1 MTTARLL
8 CIVLLAVAGLPSA
21 THAQAQAADCL
32 NGLYGLWRGP
42 GSVSGRAIIMSQQ
55 WAPAIGGAYT
65 ELTMRHL
72 APDSTARTSF
82 EARGLYR
89 ASGTSITGTWHDVR
103 GITLNVAGRCADAT
117 FSSRWTGVERGR
129 TVYARR
135 GDTLVV
141 IDSVSPANG
150 AARAFGR
157 STLVRDTEHE
167 TDRRAALAVTVAA
180 LEAITRKD
188 FVALTDLML
197 DEGVTFSARIR
208 SGEVRYSSST
218 RLQQRAGTLTGT
230 ISERGFNAVAAVSG
244 PLATVWVPYDL
255 YLNGTWSHCGVD
267 AFTLLKVAGRWRI
280 ATFVWS
286 VEQPPACLKHPDGPP
301 RN

>member
-1 MTTARLL
+1 
-8 CIVLLAVAGLPSA
+8 
-21 THAQAQAADCL
+21 
-32 NGLYGLWRGP
+32 
-42 GSVSGRAIIMSQQ
+42 
-55 WAPAIGGAYT
+55 
-65 ELTMRHL
+65 MRHL
-72 APDSTARTSF
+72 TPDSTARTSF
-82 EARGLYR
+82 EGRGLYR
-89 ASGTSITGTWHDVR
+89 ASRDSITGTWHDMR
-103 GITLNVAGRCADAT
+103 GITLRVTGRCADAT
-117 FSSRWTGVERGR
+117 FISRWTGIERGR
-129 TVYARR
+129 TVYARH

-150 AARAFGR
+150 AAREFGR

-167 TDRRAALAVTVAA
+167 ADRRAALAVTVAA
-180 LEAITRKD
+180 LDAITRQD

-197 DEGVTFSARIR
+197 DEGVTFSARMR

-218 RLQQRAGTLTGT
+218 RLQQRATTLTGT

-301 RN
+301 RD